1 MARTEV
7 TAQEVVLTGLEP
19 ALTAA
24 NADGDIVECG
34 ATVFLWVDNASGGEV
49 DVTIQTPL
57 TVEGLAVAENVVAVP
72 AGDVRLI
79 GPIVR
84 RAFGQPTG
92 DDKGKAYVD
101 FESVTTV
108 TRAYITI

>member
-7 TAQEVVLTGLEP
+7 VTQDIVLTGLEP

-24 NADGDIVECG
+24 NVDGDIVECG
-34 ATVFLWVDNASGGEV
+34 GSVFLWVDNASGAEV

-72 AGDVRLI
+72 AGEVRLI
-79 GPIVR
+79 GPIVK
-84 RAFGQPTG
+84 RAFGRPSG

-101 FESVTTV
+101 YETVTSV
-108 TRAYITI
+108 TRAFLKF

>member
-57 TVEGLAVAENVVAVP
+57 TVAENVVAVP

-101 FESVTTV
+101 FESVTSV
-108 TRAYITI
+108 TRAYITV